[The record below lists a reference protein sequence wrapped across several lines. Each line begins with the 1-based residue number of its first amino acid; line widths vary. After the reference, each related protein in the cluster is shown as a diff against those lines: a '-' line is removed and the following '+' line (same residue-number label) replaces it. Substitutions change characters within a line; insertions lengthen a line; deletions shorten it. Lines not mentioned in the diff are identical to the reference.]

1 MNVCIFRLEMY
12 NASMQAKQAE
22 NNSSLTLLKASKWV
36 LWILVVLLAF
46 VSLVDLYSG
55 QVKYPELIILVVAA
69 YGLREVHLRL
79 KAEKIRRR
87 SR

>member
-1 MNVCIFRLEMY
+1 MY

-36 LWILVVLLAF
+36 LWILVVPLTF
-46 VSLVDLYSG
+46 VSLMDLYSR
-55 QVKYPELIILVVAA
+55 QIKYPELILLVVAV
-69 YGLREVHLRL
+69 YSLREVHLRL
-79 KAEKIRRR
+79 KAEKIRRH